1 VLKEAMDV
9 EPSATSQTDESK
21 AEQIHQDSM
30 RNRGENFADVVL
42 NHYPSIIRLCQSLAA
57 CKSSSLCM
65 LANVSQ
71 KTAFSNLSEPS
82 NVGDAVFHVLAL
94 LAKRTSDKKLVLPPL
109 WQFLSHAPQ
118 LSEPLLW
125 FILQVLNTEDA
136 IRNFLSVGGIEIL
149 GRSFVTSSNTPNTIS
164 KLGTISIVM
173 QHFSGINPS
182 SDANTAIASAS
193 ASRKLQQATIE
204 NKLSLVNFAPC
215 CTIRYGPLIFCFLFV
230 YLLGLF

>member
-125 FILQVLNTEDA
+125 FILQVLNTEDS
-136 IRNFLSVGGIEIL
+136 IRNFLSVGEC
-149 GRSFVTSSNTPNTIS
+149 RPPTPLRKANLS
-164 KLGTISIVM
+164 HSRWNRDFGEEFRDEQ
-173 QHFSGINPS
+173 QHAQHDIQVGDHLH
-182 SDANTAIASAS
+182 SDAALQRHQPQFRCQHGDRVGVGVEETAAGDD
-193 ASRKLQQATIE
+193 RE
-204 NKLSLVNFAPC
+204 
-215 CTIRYGPLIFCFLFV
+215 
-230 YLLGLF
+230 

>member
-1 VLKEAMDV
+1 
-9 EPSATSQTDESK
+9 
-21 AEQIHQDSM
+21 
-30 RNRGENFADVVL
+30 
-42 NHYPSIIRLCQSLAA
+42 
-57 CKSSSLCM
+57 
-65 LANVSQ
+65 
-71 KTAFSNLSEPS
+71 
-82 NVGDAVFHVLAL
+82 
-94 LAKRTSDKKLVLPPL
+94 
-109 WQFLSHAPQ
+109 
-118 LSEPLLW
+118 
-125 FILQVLNTEDA
+125 
-136 IRNFLSVGGIEIL
+136 
-149 GRSFVTSSNTPNTIS
+149 VTSSNTPNTIS